1 MPSFTFGT
9 TIPKMKD
16 VLSTAVLAILRS
28 LIALMYRSG
37 ISFGEFTQL
46 AKVAYTKEVEQ
57 ELIKANEKVT
67 TSRIA
72 IITGLTRKE
81 VAAIRKQDA
90 PKIEQTQKHGR
101 AVRVI
106 TAWVND
112 ANYHDNKG
120 QPKILNVLNKGA
132 DVSFES
138 LVSQYSGDMPYR
150 AMMNELI
157 RTGSV
162 ELIDK
167 NKVKLVRVAH
177 IPANQDDNEKY
188 TILGEDVPLLISSI
202 KHNIINTDKPPF
214 YQRKVCYNNISR
226 KHIAEFKALANR
238 ENQALLERLNNWLAE
253 HDAENHESSDSN
265 NSVKVGVGVY
275 YFEEQKTSVEGT

>member
-1 MPSFTFGT
+1 
-9 TIPKMKD
+9 MKD
-16 VLSTAVLAILRS
+16 ALSSAVLAILRS
-28 LIALMYRSG
+28 LIALMYRRG

-81 VAAIRKQDA
+81 VAAIRKQKTI
-90 PKIEQTQKHGR
+90 KIEHTQKHGR
-101 AVRVI
+101 AIRVL
-106 TAWVND
+106 TAWASNASFND
-112 ANYHDNKG
+112 KKG
-120 QPKILNVLNKGA
+120 QALIL
-132 DVSFES
+132 DVQGEGISFES
-138 LVSQYSGDMPYR
+138 LVSQFSGDMPYR
-150 AMMNELI
+150 AMLNELI

-167 NKVKLVRVAH
+167 NKVKLLRVAH
-177 IPANQDDNEKY
+177 IPTNQDDNEKY

-202 KHNIINTDKPPF
+202 KHNIINTDESPF
-214 YQRKVCYNNISR
+214 YQRKVCYNDISR
-226 KHIAEFKALANR
+226 KHIAEFKALANH

-253 HDAENHESSDSN
+253 HDAERPDSN
-265 NSVKVGVGVY
+265 SSVKVGVGVY
-275 YFEEQKTSVEGT
+275 YFEEQQSSVEGI